1 MIVFRLSA
9 VFMSILADILT
20 IVLVLLSL
28 FLILVVLMQKG
39 SANGGMGAAMGGGMA
54 EAALGVETSNVLTK
68 VTRNTAI
75 VFFVMVFGLGLAYIY
90 LHNVELV
97 ADENALPE
105 FAAPEMETSGLL
117 ETLSGPESAADEAAD
132 ALGNQVNS
140 FVTEA
145 EASATEETESD

>member
-1 MIVFRLSA
+1 
-9 VFMSILADILT
+9 MSILADILT

-54 EAALGVETSNVLTK
+54 EAALGAETSNVLTK
-68 VTRNTAI
+68 ITRNTSI

-90 LHNVELV
+90 LHNVELM

-105 FAAPEMETSGLL
+105 FAAPEMDAAGLL

-132 ALGNQVNS
+132 ALGDQVDS
-140 FVTEA
+140 LATEA
-145 EASATEETESD
+145 EAAATEETKSE